1 MKLSVIKLEL
11 SLFSYK
17 IKVLTIYGVLKR
29 FIQRGI
35 VENEERSGR
44 PSLLT
49 PRDTR
54 KLDGVVKSDRKLPIQ
69 EITKMFNEYRARPV
83 SDRTIQR
90 KFYEAKYHKCV
101 VKKSIRIRD

>member
-17 IKVLTIYGVLKR
+17 IKVLTIYGV
-29 FIQRGI
+29 

-44 PSLLT
+44 PSFLT

-54 KLDGVVKSDRKLPIQ
+54 ILDGVVKSDRKLPLQ
-69 EITKMFNEYRARPV
+69 EITKMLNEYKARPV

-90 KFYEAKYHKCV
+90 KLHEGNYHKCV